1 MKKVTTIKQRLLV
14 ILQKEEAKTNEEIV
28 DLRNKQQSNIS
39 YYGLSGPYQRYE
51 KAIRH
56 REELLSELKAMREN
70 MNTASVLL
78 PMRLYGYY
86 CPSCKEKIFLQSRS
100 PETVDCPL
108 CTRRIYRDGLYTQW
122 NVQKN
127 SQYTR
132 LH

>member
-14 ILQKEEAKTNEEIV
+14 LLQKEEAKTNEEIV

-86 CPSCKEKIFLQSRS
+86 CPSCEEKIFLQSRN

-108 CTRRIYRDGLYTQW
+108 CTRRIYRDGIYTQW
-122 NVQKN
+122 NVQKS